1 MKIQKYVAELIGT
14 FVLASVI
21 AISIISHPPIST
33 QVIAGLTLG
42 LFVYTIG
49 GISGAHL
56 NPAVTISMATVKK
69 ISVKDAALYVI
80 FQLIGGFLA
89 LYFTRAITGGTTGIE
104 DFPVDA
110 VVWNSSTAV
119 VEAIGAAML
128 VFGVSAVVEKKVK
141 EDMYGIVIGGS
152 LFIGIMLTAGISY
165 GILNPAVAVGLGVPY
180 LAYIYFVSP
189 IIGGIASA
197 WLYKWLAKK

>member
-21 AISIISHPPIST
+21 AISIISNGVVST
-33 QVIAGLTLG
+33 QMVAGLTLG

-56 NPAVTISMATVKK
+56 NPAVTIAMATVKK
-69 ISVKDAALYVI
+69 ISVKNAVLYVI

-89 LYFTRAITGGTTGIE
+89 LYFTKYYTGGTTGIE
-104 DFPVDA
+104 SFPVDVEVWKTALAEA
-110 VVWNSSTAV
+110 V
-119 VEAIGAAML
+119 GAAML

-152 LFIGIMLTAGISY
+152 LIVGIMLTAGISY
-165 GILNPAVAVGLGVPY
+165 GALNPAVAIGLGVPY
-180 LAYIYFVSP
+180 MAYVYFLAP
-189 IIGGIASA
+189 IVGGIASA
-197 WLYKWLAKK
+197 WLFKWLAKK

>member
-1 MKIQKYVAELIGT
+1 MKIQKYVAEMIGT

-21 AISIISHPPIST
+21 AISIISSAPVST
-33 QVIAGLTLG
+33 QMIAGLTLG

-69 ISVKDAALYVI
+69 ISVRDAVLYVV

-89 LYFTRAITGGTTGIE
+89 LYFTKYYTGGTTGIE
-104 DFPVDA
+104 SFPVDTE
-110 VVWNSSTAV
+110 VWKTALA
-119 VEAIGAAML
+119 EAIGAAIL
-128 VFGVSAVVEKKVK
+128 VFGVSAVVDKKVK

-152 LFIGIMLTAGISY
+152 LIVGIIMTAGISY
-165 GILNPAVAVGLGVPY
+165 GALNPAVAIGLGVPY
-180 LAYIYFVSP
+180 TAYVYFVAP
-189 IIGGIASA
+189 IVGGIASA
-197 WLYKWLAKK
+197 WAFKWLIKK

>member
-21 AISIISHPPIST
+21 AISIISHPPVST

-69 ISVKDAALYVI
+69 ISIKNAALYVV

-89 LYFTRAITGGTTGIE
+89 LYFTKYYTGGTTGIE
-104 DFPVDA
+104 SFPVDTE
-110 VVWNSSTAV
+110 VWKTALA
-119 VEAIGAAML
+119 EAIGAAIL
-128 VFGVSAVVEKKVK
+128 VFGFSAVVEKKVK

-152 LFIGIMLTAGISY
+152 LIVGIIMTAGISY
-165 GILNPAVAVGLGVPY
+165 GALNPAVAIGLGVPY
-180 LAYIYFVSP
+180 MAYVYFVAP
-189 IIGGIASA
+189 IVGGIASA
-197 WLYKWLAKK
+197 WAFKWLVKK